1 MSDTEIDNSK
11 AINENYTNCNLEL
24 GDVIEIYAPDNNDY
38 HEQSF
43 YILYIDDKTI
53 DLTNIETQQSSTIN
67 LDDDGNIKDESI
79 ETITILSRSDEKGYA
94 RQNQLLP
101 KTWID
106 ILFNGEVVEAFTG
119 EITNLEEDMIE
130 ITTYPDLDVI
140 YIDFGYKGIPK
151 HLNIEQI
158 NIRNKPA
165 SLDKISSLINIKED
179 VPDGERFDP
188 SFVSDN
194 KEATLEY
201 QPSGE
206 YDIEIPEGTE
216 VAKTLKDELQQMYNS
231 ASDLTY
237 GEDLEDLEREDELPE
252 HKRRH
257 GIEMQ
262 VNDMLDVLLSEIPD
276 TLRTQRTIDNIHHL
290 IQRFKELRKKFSR
303 FDEHN
308 NIYDKKSNGI
318 GHKPITKNILNL
330 DKQLKW
336 ILPIVTLKK
345 KVYDEDQNEEIDGI
359 NDVIKLNIS
368 EELIKD
374 ANLQENYYRNQL
386 LNSDESKYVR
396 YHQLLKEYLK
406 PFVTPIDN
414 NIFLAPDTPVNEAIE
429 TIVEN
434 LENFHSTVMSNT
446 DNNNVSYS
454 RRQYIIQKY
463 NLSDSYLEP
472 VVSKT
477 GKKVFIR
484 SKINNNEEATIKSLM
499 VLPKPVFDFS
509 CVNLPGTSI
518 LKKATLGENYMYLFR
533 LLTKKLTVD
542 NNLIDDFD
550 EEMDQK
556 FWEIPLKNGSFDK
569 NAQVY
574 KLDEGI
580 DQNPDRFEKYVNS
593 IIPDTQNIIRLF
605 DLLYDEKDHI
615 TMMNVRNAV
624 NKLEPFMVYT
634 DDINYGQLNAIR
646 YFIKNKRIEY
656 LKNMNDTQY
665 QYQRITTNN
674 HMYDVPYP
682 NRVENIFNEK
692 KDILSVFIDLYDLM
706 EYKSSNKSSYTT
718 SYEWLKKLYTL
729 DNSELFHNLI
739 RLLMISLITPEN
751 ISAALKDTV
760 DESED
765 MGKYEKI
772 KASDCSRRVLT
783 KKYNSM
789 KNLQKDNGK
798 ETFYDKEVD
807 DTPYDIM
814 KNYKEE
820 AKKYSSE
827 DMAEFL
833 EEALIQKHDCPPKLA
848 PEMASNLIQG
858 SKLVRDGEYALLE
871 VLPHLNEG
879 KSEGE
884 FSEKEKDT
892 IIDQANIL
900 KKMSYFKRVN
910 NQWVHDESV
919 DDSVFIDTNT
929 LFCNMSKICF
939 KDQNKKVCENMSDTE
954 KRLKITQRKRLIDE
968 FDERFEE
975 SFEGLEEKLQQLVD
989 SSRKSLKSKSRL
1001 QEVRNMRYND
1011 YAFELGKLVKKVD
1024 DIVSPHS
1031 QHMEDILGQE
1041 DFVKKQSD
1049 ILKFAELYC
1058 RDPMVEELG
1067 ENMYYMYCIDTN
1079 KKLLP
1084 TSLYKL
1090 ARAYVS
1096 NDNYMSV
1103 LSEICR
1109 KQGRIEDDCINDEY
1123 TGRLLRKI
1131 DFVEEDGFDE
1141 HGFRQITNEIIEKD
1155 VYDTTISSQEKKNT
1169 MKDRVFDNADTQLI
1183 FKLYRTIVG
1192 HIGITTDAIEEFV
1205 LRECIEFINDT
1216 HVIKSE
1222 RTYKLE
1228 AQALMEQKNKRL
1240 PPYEI
1245 YRNKLIILIVTS
1257 VILVGIQTTIPSFK
1271 IQKTFPGCVQSFK
1284 GFPENNGAIE
1294 DTSGIDYLACILN
1307 TLKSKS
1313 SKPWNSIK
1321 PLPLEVLKQQLIQLI
1336 TKIILPKQ
1344 TLTDLYVKKE
1354 EYLREH
1360 PNIELPKEHS
1370 IQKWG
1375 HFLPPVVQYEIE
1387 KKIKGLPS
1395 DFKSELNEMLKTGNK
1410 SQQKQLDM
1418 FKSKS
1423 ALFSFA
1429 IMENINKTVKQ
1440 KGLLLKTSSGVYF
1453 TENACCN
1460 DKSTATF
1467 MDYFMNENKELI
1479 VYIKMINEWGK
1490 VIDFV
1495 KQRSIAPF
1503 LFDPKPS
1510 GLTYSQEVHNEH
1522 FERNVYIAFIHYCN
1536 LDNNIPIP
1544 EDLQGLIA
1552 EKIHDY
1558 PKKGSTMEKIDFLK
1572 QNGRRLT
1579 NKNLLQLMGVI
1590 NKRNIVDAKQK
1601 PFKGSRITALE
1612 DLLNHMDSIHENDE
1626 DTVLCNKFRELL
1638 KGVLNKYNPKTLVAE
1653 DSDETYKLNNWL
1665 THANSNL
1672 LERIVDF
1679 ISKNANLNR
1688 RKMNQLEEQLSNIHL
1703 WNMDSTYE
1711 YGNGVSPKDETTMYS
1726 IVQFMKESVFAMSKV
1741 YPEMISNNHI
1751 MNSAAHKH
1759 WNLARDH
1766 NLDITRFIQS
1776 YYKELSQFKNDGSL
1790 TSLLKH
1796 VQDTLI
1802 HTHSFLDLIPTFL
1815 PIHRPPQGEI
1825 SAQSYYSLFSKR
1837 TLYMI
1842 YSYVWYSVIYEY
1854 IKATDNEELIQ
1865 LNAIER
1871 NKMRRD
1877 KIKETREQEIGQSVG
1892 EYINQD
1898 LVDYDNDMVEIQI
1911 QTGDKDVLNKSVG
1924 ELLLIFINMNISN
1937 KKSFDLS
1944 YRDLEKKITRSKLNE
1959 KKMITDFLK
1968 NMDDDQRRVE
1978 DMQKMLKLG
1987 RWNVGL
1993 KKGLVD
1999 YSKERYKEEK
2009 DQLFEQLAN
2018 NADID
2023 MDDIVIQ
2030 KDASQIEAEE
2040 AQDVDD
2046 YYEEEANDLRGYNGA
2061 DGDGQYYE
2069 EDGDDD
2075 FNED

>member
-1 MSDTEIDNSK
+1 MSDTEIDNSEIIEK
-11 AINENYTNCNLEL
+11 EIDTNCYLEL
-24 GDVIEIYAPDNNDY
+24 GDVIQTFAPDNKDF

-43 YILYIDDKTI
+43 YIRYIDDKTV
-53 DLTNIETQQSSTIN
+53 DLTNIETHQSSIIN
-67 LDDDGNIKDESI
+67 LDDEGNIKDESI
-79 ETITILSRSDEKGYA
+79 ESITILSRSDAKGYSK
-94 RQNQLLP
+94 QHLLLP

-106 ILFNGEVVEAFTG
+106 IHFNGEIVEAFTG

-151 HLNIEQI
+151 HLNIDHI
-158 NIRNKPA
+158 TIRNKPA

-179 VPDGERFDP
+179 IPDGETFDP
-188 SFVSDN
+188 SSISD
-194 KEATLEY
+194 KKDATLEY

-206 YDIEIPEGTE
+206 YDIQLPEGTE
-216 VAKTLKDELQQMYNS
+216 VDKTLNEELRQMFNS
-231 ASDLTY
+231 ASDLIH
-237 GEDLEDLEREDELPE
+237 GEQLDDIQREYELPE
-252 HKRRH
+252 HQRRH

-276 TLRTQRTIDNIHHL
+276 VLRTQPTIDNIHHL

-308 NIYDKKSNGI
+308 NIFDKKSNGI
-318 GHKPITKNILNL
+318 GHKPLSKNILNL

-336 ILPIVTLKK
+336 IIPIVALTK
-345 KVYDEDQNEEIDGI
+345 KVYDEDRDEQIAGI
-359 NDVIKLNIS
+359 NDVVKLNIS
-368 EELIKD
+368 DEISKEV
-374 ANLQENYYRNQL
+374 NLYDDYYQNRFSRNDDSL
-386 LNSDESKYVR
+386 YVR
-396 YHQLLKEYLK
+396 YHQLLEYYLK
-406 PFVTPIDN
+406 PFVKPIN
-414 NIFLAPDTPVNEAIE
+414 NELLLAPDIIVNDSIE

-434 LENFHSTVMSNT
+434 LENFHSTVMSN
-446 DNNNVSYS
+446 NNNDVSYS
-454 RRQYIIQKY
+454 RRQYIIQKF
-463 NLSDSYLEP
+463 NLGGSYLEP
-472 VVSKT
+472 IISKT

-484 SKINNNEEATIKSLM
+484 SKINSNEEATIKSM
-499 VLPKPVFDFS
+499 MFLPKPVMDFS
-509 CVNLPGTSI
+509 RVNLPGTSI
-518 LKKATLGENYMYLFR
+518 LKRVTLGENYMYLFK
-533 LLTKKLTVD
+533 LLTKKMGID
-542 NNLIDDFD
+542 NNLIDKFD

-556 FWEIPLKNGSFDK
+556 FWEIPLTDKSFYK

-574 KLDEGI
+574 KLDESI
-580 DQNPDRFEKYVNS
+580 DQNPDRFEKFVNS

-605 DLLYDEKDHI
+605 DILYDEKDHI

-634 DDINYGQLNAIR
+634 DDINYSQLNAMR

-656 LKNMNDTQY
+656 LKKLSDTQY
-665 QYQRITTNN
+665 QYQRITTDFIK
-674 HMYDVPYP
+674 YDVPYP

-692 KDILSVFIDLYDLM
+692 KDILSVFIDVYDLM
-706 EYKSSNKSSYTT
+706 EYKSSNKNSYTT
-718 SYEWLKKLYTL
+718 SYEWLKKTYTT

-772 KASDCSRRVLT
+772 KASDCSRRVLA

-798 ETFYDKEVD
+798 ETFYDKDHD

-820 AKKYSSE
+820 TKKYSSE
-827 DMAEFL
+827 DMIEFL
-833 EEALIQKHDCPPKLA
+833 EEALIQKHECPPKLA
-848 PEMASNLIQG
+848 PEMAQNLIQG
-858 SKLVRDGEYALLE
+858 SKLVRDGEYARLE
-871 VLPHLNEG
+871 VFPHLKEDKLEG
-879 KSEGE
+879 DLTV
-884 FSEKEKDT
+884 KERDAV
-892 IIDQANIL
+892 IDEANIF
-900 KKMSYFKRVN
+900 KKTTYFKRVN

-919 DDSVFIDTNT
+919 DDNVFIDTNT
-929 LFCNMSKICF
+929 LLCNMSKICF
-939 KDQNKKVCENMSDTE
+939 KDQSKNVCENMNDTE
-954 KRLKITQRKRLIDE
+954 KRLKITQRKKLIDE
-968 FDERFEE
+968 FDERLEE
-975 SFEGLEEKLQQLVD
+975 TFEGLQEKIQNLVD
-989 SSRKSLKSKSRL
+989 ISRKNLKKKTRL
-1001 QEVRNMRYND
+1001 KEVTNMRYND
-1011 YAFELGKLVKKVD
+1011 YAFELGKLINKVD
-1024 DIVSPHS
+1024 NIKSPHLL
-1031 QHMEDILGQE
+1031 HLEEILGQ
-1041 DFVKKQSD
+1041 DNFVKKQKD
-1049 ILKFAELYC
+1049 ILKFAEVYC
-1058 RDPMVEELG
+1058 RDPMVAELG
-1067 ENMYYMYCIDTN
+1067 DNMYYMYCVDTN

-1090 ARAYVS
+1090 AQAYIAK
-1096 NDNYMSV
+1096 DNYMSV

-1109 KQGRIEDDCINDEY
+1109 KQGRIEDDSIVDDY

-1141 HGFRQITNEIIEKD
+1141 HGFRQITNEIIKKD
-1155 VYDTTISSQEKKNT
+1155 AYDITAITSQEKKSK

-1192 HIGITTDAIEEFV
+1192 HIGITTDNIEEFV
-1205 LRECIEFINDT
+1205 LRESIEFINDT
-1216 HVIKSE
+1216 SVIKTE

-1228 AQALMEQKNKRL
+1228 ALATLEQQKKRL

-1271 IQKTFPGCVQSFK
+1271 IQKTFPGCVQSFR
-1284 GFPENNGAIE
+1284 GFPENGGAIE

-1344 TLTDLYVKKE
+1344 PLTDLYVKKL
-1354 EYLREH
+1354 EYIREH
-1360 PNIELPKEHS
+1360 PNIDLPKEHS
-1370 IQKWG
+1370 IQKWA
-1375 HFLPPVVQYEIE
+1375 HFLPPVVNYEIE

-1418 FKSKS
+1418 FKTKS

-1429 IMENINKTVKQ
+1429 IIENINKTVRQ
-1440 KGLLLKTSSGVYF
+1440 KGLLLKTASGVYF

-1460 DKSTATF
+1460 DKSTNTF
-1467 MDYFMNENKELI
+1467 MDYFMNESKELV
-1479 VYIKMINEWGK
+1479 VYIKMINDWGK
-1490 VIDFV
+1490 VIETV

-1510 GLTYSQEVHNEH
+1510 GLTYSQEIHNEH

-1536 LDNNIPIP
+1536 LDNDIPIP
-1544 EDLQGLIA
+1544 QDLQGLIA

-1558 PKKGSTMEKIDFLK
+1558 PKKSSIMEKIDFLK
-1572 QNGRRLT
+1572 QNGKRLT
-1579 NKNLLQLMGVI
+1579 NNNLLKLMNVV
-1590 NKRNIVDAKQK
+1590 NKRNLVDAKQK
-1601 PFKGSRITALE
+1601 PFKGSKITALE
-1612 DLLNHMDSIHENDE
+1612 DLLNHI
-1626 DTVLCNKFRELL
+1626 DTTYSDDDDIVLCSKFRELL
-1638 KGVLNKYNPKTLVAE
+1638 KGVLSKYNPKILVAE

-1672 LERIVDF
+1672 LERIVEF
-1679 ISKNANLNR
+1679 ISKNSNLTP
-1688 RKMNQLEEQLSNIHL
+1688 KKLTKLEEQLANIHL
-1703 WNMDSTYE
+1703 WNMDNTYE
-1711 YGNGVSPKDETTMYS
+1711 YGNSVSPKDETTMYS
-1726 IVQFMKESVFAMSKV
+1726 IVQFMKESVFTMSKI

-1751 MNSAAHKH
+1751 VNSKAHKH
-1759 WNLARDH
+1759 WNLAETH
-1766 NLDITRFIQS
+1766 NLDISRFIQA
-1776 YYKELSQFKNDGSL
+1776 YYRELSQFKNDGSL
-1790 TSLLKH
+1790 TPLLKH
-1796 VQDTLI
+1796 VQDTLMHI
-1802 HTHSFLDLIPTFL
+1802 SPFLELIPTFL
-1815 PIHRPPQGEI
+1815 PIHRPPQGENP
-1825 SAQSYYSLFSKR
+1825 AQSYYSLFSKR

-1865 LNAIER
+1865 LNSIER
-1871 NKMRRD
+1871 NKIHRD
-1877 KIKETREQEIGQSVG
+1877 KIKEDREQVIGQSVG
-1892 EYINQD
+1892 TFDDDLNEYD
-1898 LVDYDNDMVEIQI
+1898 DEMVEIQI
-1911 QTGDKDVLNKSVG
+1911 QLGNKEALNKTVG
-1924 ELLLIFINMNISN
+1924 ELLLIFINMDISN

-1944 YRDLEKKITRSKLNE
+1944 YRDLEKKLTRSKINE

-2009 DQLFEQLAN
+2009 TQLFDQLAN
-2018 NADID
+2018 RADID
-2023 MDDIVIQ
+2023 MNDIVIQ
-2030 KDASQIEAEE
+2030 RDASEIEAEE